1 MMDIR
6 IGLDTGF
13 GDVKVVADL
22 NKIACNVLLKYPTAI
37 AYAKRGIIGEL
48 GWQEEYDFGGQT
60 FVVGSAAL
68 QSQDLFSTRDIE
80 FLLTYSPLLA
90 YKALVDIAQAGSL
103 PFADLIS
110 TKKQLCLGIP
120 LAYYTR
126 KEELKNR
133 LAAYSVS
140 GDTVRFDN
148 VEVRAQGQGI
158 LFDYMLDKNGK
169 FVSDRMNQN
178 LLVIDI
184 GFNTVD
190 VLGVVNGRPSK
201 EWSGMLENGGICKVC
216 EELKNHLQIEFSFN
230 LSEQVIKDVLEKGR
244 ISIYGAAKDL
254 STPIRIAKEAYSNWL
269 SREINSRW
277 NNFIKRADKLILAG
291 GGAYFVDDLKQRY
304 PKEFVFVPDNP
315 EYSNA
320 RGFLK
325 FGLAG
330 L

>member
-1 MMDIR
+1 MDIR

-13 GDVKVVADL
+13 GDVKVVVNL
-22 NKIACNVLLKYPTAI
+22 NGTTRELKYPTAI
-37 AYAKRGIIGEL
+37 AYAKKGIIGDL
-48 GWQEEYDFGGQT
+48 GDRQEEYDFSGQT
-60 FVVGSAAL
+60 FVVGAAAL

-103 PFADLIS
+103 PLADLLS
-110 TKKQLCLGIP
+110 TKKQLCLGVP
-120 LAYYTR
+120 LAHYTR

-140 GDTVRFDN
+140 GDTVQFDS
-148 VEVRAQGQGI
+148 VEVRAQSQGI
-158 LFDYMLDKNGK
+158 LFDYMLNKDGK
-169 FVSDRMNQN
+169 SVSDRMNQN
-178 LLVIDI
+178 LLIIDI

-190 VLGVVNGRPSK
+190 VLGVINGRPSK
-201 EWSGMLENGGICKVC
+201 EWSGMLESSGICKVC
-216 EELKNHLQIEFSFN
+216 EELKNHLQTEFSFN
-230 LSEQVIKDVLEKGR
+230 LFEQVVKDVLERGQ
-244 ISIYGAAKDL
+244 ISLYGVTKDL
-254 STPIRIAKEAYSNWL
+254 SSPIRIAKEVYSNWL

-277 NNFIKRADKLILAG
+277 NNFIKRADKLIIAG

>member
-1 MMDIR
+1 MDIR

-22 NKIACNVLLKYPTAI
+22 NGTTHNVLLKYPTAI
-37 AYAKRGIIGEL
+37 AYAKKGIIGEL
-48 GWQEEYDFGGQT
+48 GRQEEYDFGGRT
-60 FVVGSAAL
+60 FVVGAAAL

-126 KEELKNR
+126 KEELKNG
-133 LAAYSVS
+133 LATYSVS
-140 GDTVRFDN
+140 GDTVQFDS

-169 FVSDRMNQN
+169 SVSGRMNQN

-201 EWSGMLENGGICKVC
+201 EWSGMLESSGICKVC
-216 EELKNHLQIEFSFN
+216 EELKNHLQKEFNFN
-230 LSEQVIKDVLEKGR
+230 LPEQVVKDIFQKDQVSL
-244 ISIYGAAKDL
+244 YGATKDL
-254 STPIRIAKEAYSNWL
+254 STPIRKAKEAYSDWL
-269 SREINSRW
+269 SREVNSRW
-277 NNFIKRADKLILAG
+277 DDFLKRADKLIIAG